1 MSAKQK
7 IALVDGNN
15 FYVSCERVFNPKLRN
30 KPVVILSNNDGCIV
44 SRSQEAKDLGIKMG
58 IPFFTV
64 KHMLKKHGLVWLS
77 SNYTLYADMSARMM
91 SALGQ
96 FAPRQEI
103 YSIDE
108 CFLDLS
114 DMKHIKEMSIYGR
127 DIRHQILKHLGLPT
141 CVGIGATKTLAKLA
155 NHIAKTN
162 RHLGGVFNW
171 DDYSSQEVSQWMQQI
186 DVGEIWGVG
195 RKLSKKLKE
204 MGIETVEDFR
214 NSSPSL
220 IRSRFSVMMARTLEE
235 LHEVSCLELHDVQEI
250 DAQERQA
257 QIISSKSFG
266 EPVSKI
272 EDLKEAV
279 ANYICRACEK
289 LRAQSSN
296 CAYVTV
302 FLHTNNRFAKNG
314 LPYHHEASV
323 PLTYPTADSRRLIRA
338 AFFVL
343 EKLFKSGHI
352 YKKAG
357 VVLSGLSSN
366 QQIQEDLFHTG
377 NSKKSEQLMRT
388 MDQLNQ
394 TYGARTLNL
403 GSAGI
408 PSNSSQHWRMRA
420 NHKSPRYTTDW
431 KDIPIAKASLK

>member
-1 MSAKQK
+1 MSSKPQ

-15 FYVSCERVFNPKLRN
+15 FYVSCERVFNPKLKN
-30 KPVVILSNNDGCIV
+30 QPIVILSNNDGCVV

-58 IPFFTV
+58 VPFFTV
-64 KHMLKKHGLVWLS
+64 KHMVKSHGLIWLS

-91 SALGQ
+91 RTLSQ
-96 FAPRQEI
+96 FAPQQEI

-114 DMKHIKEMSIYGR
+114 HMNHIREMTSYAR
-127 DIRHQILKHLGLPT
+127 DIRHQMLRYMGLPT
-141 CVGIGATKTLAKLA
+141 CVGLGPTKTLAKLA

-162 RHLGGVFNW
+162 PHLAGVFNW
-171 DDYSSQEVSQWMQQI
+171 NDYASQEVAQWMGRI
-186 DVGEIWGVG
+186 DVGEIWGIG
-195 RKLSKKLKE
+195 RQSSKKLKD
-204 MGIETVEDFR
+204 MGISTVEDFR
-214 NSSPSL
+214 QSSPSL
-220 IRSRFSVMMARTLEE
+220 IRSRFSVTLARTLEE
-235 LHEVSCLELHDVQEI
+235 LHGISCLGIHDVKDLEH
-250 DAQERQA
+250 QERQE

-266 EPVSKI
+266 EPITKI
-272 EDLKEAV
+272 EDLREAV

-289 LRAQSSN
+289 LRAQSSH

-302 FLHTNNRFAKNG
+302 FLHTNNRFSKNG
-314 LPYHHEASV
+314 SPYQHQATV
-323 PLTYPTADSRRLIRA
+323 PLTYPTADSRRLIQA

-357 VVLSGLSSN
+357 VILSGLSSN
-366 QQIQEDLFHTG
+366 QQIQEDLFHRG
-377 NSKKSEQLMRT
+377 NSKKSEKLMET

-394 TYGARTLNL
+394 TYGAHTLSLASTGN
-403 GSAGI
+403 
-408 PSNSSQHWRMRA
+408 PSGKSQHWRMRA

-431 KDIPIAKASLK
+431 NEIPTVKA